1 MKNNDLTETRLKLGL
16 TQKECAKILNMSLR
30 NYVRYED
37 EEHKTKS
44 FKYDQMIYQL
54 KNSKIIDENHGIL
67 KFDYVKKCIRR
78 IAKSYDIDFIYIY
91 NDYAKKE
98 IKENSSIDLLISSS
112 SSLFLLENE
121 LKNKLN
127 KKINIID
134 FSDYINNKDIIKIV
148 LKEGIKIL

>member
-44 FKYDQMIYQL
+44 VKYDQMIYQL
-54 KNSKIIDENHGIL
+54 KNSKIIDENHGLL
-67 KFDYVKKCIRR
+67 KLDYVKKSIRR

-98 IKENSSIDLLISSS
+98 IKEDSSIDLLVSSS

-121 LKNKLN
+121 IKNKLN
-127 KKINIID
+127 KRINIID
-134 FSDYINNKDIIKIV
+134 FDDYLNNKDIIKIV

>member
-44 FKYDQMIYQL
+44 VKYDQMIYQL

-67 KFDYVKKCIRR
+67 KFDYVKKSIRR
-78 IAKSYDIDFIYIY
+78 IARSYDIDFIYIY

-98 IKENSSIDLLISSS
+98 IKEDSSIDLLISSS

-121 LKNKLN
+121 IKNKLN
-127 KKINIID
+127 KRINIID
-134 FSDYINNKDIIKIV
+134 FSDYLNNKDVIKIV